1 MRILL
6 VNVKKALKEE
16 ENYIVG
22 CLLSGR
28 RPEGYLRDQSLFNTI
43 CIVPAQYISSSVNL
57 LF

>member
-6 VNVKKALKEE
+6 DNVKKALKEE

-28 RPEGYLRDQSLFNTI
+28 RPKGYLWDQSLFNRI
-43 CIVPAQYISSSVNL
+43 CIVPAQYLIFS
-57 LF
+57 